1 MKLKGKEHLSDIVE
15 TVKLFPLHDDLHN
28 NLFHYYLIKVGKLYM
43 SRKKW
48 DIPKRIQI
56 QWNTGFDTAPYFV
69 QLCRENIR
77 FYATIS
83 GWEVIEM
90 DNKNIP
96 AFY

>member
-1 MKLKGKEHLSDIVE
+1 MKLKGKEHLPKIIERVRF
-15 TVKLFPLHDDLHN
+15 FPQHNKISN
-28 NLFHYYLIKVGKLYM
+28 NLFHHCLIKVEQLYM

-83 GWEVIEM
+83 GWQVIEM